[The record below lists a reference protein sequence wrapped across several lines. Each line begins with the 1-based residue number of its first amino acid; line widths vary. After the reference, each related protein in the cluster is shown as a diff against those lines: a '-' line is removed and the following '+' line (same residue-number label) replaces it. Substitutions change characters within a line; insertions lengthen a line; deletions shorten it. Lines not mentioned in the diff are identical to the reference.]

1 MKKKL
6 FLIHREN
13 TFFRERVKK
22 PTIEDHAVR
31 RNSEKTESFSR
42 NSDRFSLNLTPYAS
56 WKPYGKNE

>member
-56 WKPYGKNE
+56 